1 MDIIDISREKLD
13 SFRTIKKDIVWVD
26 NNYVYKKDF
35 TFERKKDLFEILRT
49 FEETKDC
56 ILPEKN
62 LYLNGNPF
70 GYITKYDKEKDKLTK
85 RIIKGDLLHK
95 EKLLIIRELIRIIKE
110 IHSVGFTHGDFH
122 TDNILYSKNGVKL
135 IDFDNSTLSGE
146 STEIYHNGKIKAD
159 MALLNIDILNILG
172 DKVITV
178 ESQLIPFIKC
188 LDISEDYKSYL
199 IASISYKDSVKE
211 IYPDK
216 YLEEINGK
224 LETQVRKLIRSI
236 K

>member
-1 MDIIDISREKLD
+1 
-13 SFRTIKKDIVWVD
+13 
-26 NNYVYKKDF
+26 
-35 TFERKKDLFEILRT
+35 
-49 FEETKDC
+49 
-56 ILPEKN
+56 
-62 LYLNGNPF
+62 
-70 GYITKYDKEKDKLTK
+70 
-85 RIIKGDLLHK
+85 
-95 EKLLIIRELIRIIKE
+95 
-110 IHSVGFTHGDFH
+110 
-122 TDNILYSKNGVKL
+122 
-135 IDFDNSTLSGE
+135 
-146 STEIYHNGKIKAD
+146 